1 LTNPQE
7 SYSKGLQK
15 TQQGLTRRLLK
26 LFGEGAISASLAEE
40 IEEILLASDMGVM
53 LVQDIMDKL
62 KMQLDREGRL
72 EQERIMSLLKE
83 MLLSELEGGADAGLK
98 PPDLGPTVYLIVGV
112 NGVGK
117 TTAIGKMAAGFKSR
131 GKKVLLAASDTFRAA
146 AIEQLE
152 IWAQRS
158 GAELVKHQPGGDAA
172 AVAYDA
178 CAAARARG
186 MDALI
191 VDTAGRLHT
200 KHNLMEE
207 LEKIKRVLKKHDPAL
222 PHETLLVMDATTGQN
237 GLSQCRIFK
246 EHMDITGIILAK
258 LDGTA
263 KGGIVFAIHREFG
276 VPVKLVGTGEG
287 IEDLEEFNA
296 SEFVEAL
303 FQEPSQEVET
313 VFESIDEE
321 KRKQEEEIKE
331 KTEKE
336 EKEKAEKKKGKTKK
350 PKRSRWPLIAAAV
363 FVLLIGGVAGS
374 YFYYQHWLNGQ
385 FRAADTLFKE
395 ARYQE
400 ALQVYQELEY
410 RPLLRA
416 GHNRILY
423 QRINRIQEIL
433 EPSDSIQEK
442 EAEKTEPEQ

>member
-1 LTNPQE
+1 
-7 SYSKGLQK
+7 
-15 TQQGLTRRLLK
+15 
-26 LFGEGAISASLAEE
+26 
-40 IEEILLASDMGVM
+40 MGVM
-53 LVQDIMDKL
+53 LVQDIMDRL
-62 KMQLDREGRL
+62 RARLDQEGRL
-72 EQERIMSLLKE
+72 EQEQIMSLLKE
-83 MLLSELEGGADAGLK
+83 MLLSELEHGADPGLK

-117 TTAIGKMAAGFKSR
+117 TTAIGKMAASLKNR
-131 GKKVLLAASDTFRAA
+131 GKNVLLAASDTFRAA

-191 VDTAGRLHT
+191 IDTAGRLHT

-246 EHMDITGIILAK
+246 EHMDITGIVLAK

-263 KGGIVFAIHREFG
+263 KGGIVFAINREFG

-296 SEFVEAL
+296 SRFVEAL
-303 FQEPSQEVET
+303 FHEPVKEVET
-313 VFESIDEE
+313 VFEDIDEE
-321 KRKQEEEIKE
+321 KRKEEEAKL
-331 KTEKE
+331 KAEKE
-336 EKEKAEKKKGKTKK
+336 EQEKAEKKKEKTREK
-350 PKRSRWPLIAAAV
+350 KRSRWPLVAAAV
-363 FVLLIGGVAGS
+363 FLLLIGVLAGS
-374 YFYYQHWLNGQ
+374 YFYYQHWLSGQ
-385 FRAADTLFKE
+385 FRAAEILFEK
-395 ARYQE
+395 AKYQE
-400 ALQVYQELEY
+400 ALQVYRELEY

-433 EPSDSIQEK
+433 EPPDSIQE
-442 EAEKTEPEQ
+442 EDVEKTEPPR